1 MERRPLGSSGLEVS
15 RIGLGVMPMSWGYFG
30 DSPDDPVRVIVRA
43 FELGVTHF
51 DTAAVYGPFTNEEL
65 LGRALTVGG
74 FRDEVVVATKCGLR
88 VGPNGGYP
96 LVYDARPDRILREAE
111 GSLRRLRVDAID
123 LYYLH
128 RVDEKVP
135 FEEQWGAL
143 ASLAQ
148 AGKVR
153 AIGLSEVGV
162 ERLEIAR
169 AIHPIAALQSE
180 LSLWTREALRDVV
193 PWCAANDVAFVPFS
207 PLGRGYLA
215 GSVTTADYQELDFR
229 RLNPRFT
236 QEALD
241 ANRAIVEVVRG
252 VASRLGVTAAQVA
265 LAWVLGQGEH
275 ILPIPGTKRIRYLE
289 ENVAASDLVLTPGDL
304 AELDEMPDSVAP
316 RY

>member
-1 MERRPLGSSGLEVS
+1 MERRALGSSGLEVS

-30 DSPDDPVRVIVRA
+30 DSPDDPVRVIHRA

-51 DTAAVYGPFTNEEL
+51 DTADVYGPFTNEEL
-65 LGRALTVGG
+65 LGRALAEGG
-74 FRDEVVVATKCGLR
+74 FRDRVVVATKVGML

-96 LVYDARPDRILREAE
+96 LLRDARPERIVREVE
-111 GSLRRLRVDAID
+111 GSLRRLRIEAID

-128 RVDEKVP
+128 RVDDDVP

-143 ASLAQ
+143 ASLVE

-162 ERLEIAR
+162 ERLEAASR
-169 AIHPIAALQSE
+169 IHPVAALQSE
-180 LSLWTREALRDVV
+180 LSLWTREPLADVV
-193 PWCAANDVAFVPFS
+193 PWCAEHGVAFVPFS

-215 GSVTTADYQELDFR
+215 GSVTTAEYEELDFR
-229 RLNPRFT
+229 ATNPRFT

-241 ANRAIVEVVRG
+241 ANRAIVEVVRQ
-252 VASRLGVTAAQVA
+252 VASRVGATPAQVA
-265 LAWVLGQGEH
+265 LAWVLAQGQH
-275 ILPIPGTKRIRYLE
+275 VLPIPGTKRLRYLE
-289 ENVAASDLVLTPGDL
+289 ENVAADDLELAPADL
-304 AELDEMPDSVAP
+304 AELDQIPASVAP